1 MVQSN
6 PVQTDAEGAIEGVRI
21 KGVYAPGGGGGGTL
35 DFKWQGWSKNFL
47 GFEIFDFG
55 IFWDRKV
62 LASIFLGSLI

>member
-1 MVQSN
+1 MVRSN
-6 PVQTDAEGAIEGVRI
+6 PVQTDTEGAIEGVRI
-21 KGVYAPGGGGGGTL
+21 KGVSAPGGGGGTL
-35 DFKWQGWSKNFL
+35 DFKWQGWSKNFW

>member
-1 MVQSN
+1 MVRSN
-6 PVQTDAEGAIEGVRI
+6 PVQTDTEGAIEGVRK
-21 KGVYAPGGGGGGTL
+21 KGCLPQGGGGTL